1 MHRPPDC
8 PGGIWMMLIRSLS
21 PLTVLTVEIKIFD
34 RGKFVLAASHID
46 RSVVGAAK
54 ILKREVSKQQPAG
67 RL

>member
-1 MHRPPDC
+1 
-8 PGGIWMMLIRSLS
+8 MMLIRSLS